1 MLIWSA
7 YSYLISKVYTYR
19 KSRYQWQKI
28 YLKFHCSQKNNPRIW
43 LLIPVALQIY
53 GFFINNHSYVHIML
67 CIWWKILIVLTSC
80 INFTVLNLDLIPML
94 AAAFINP
101 WFLNF
106 HWAAHSFISDP
117 KVSNTFTKLKN
128 KNIFASGFKNWR
140 TSTTGFFSCWSL

>member
-1 MLIWSA
+1 MD
-7 YSYLISKVYTYR
+7 
-19 KSRYQWQKI
+19 
-28 YLKFHCSQKNNPRIW
+28 F
-43 LLIPVALQIY
+43 LLIIILM
-53 GFFINNHSYVHIML
+53 FIL
-67 CIWWKILIVLTSC
+67 CCAYDQRFWIVLTSC

-94 AAAFINP
+94 TAAFINP

-140 TSTTGFFSCWSL
+140 TSTTGFFSCWSLQKNIFRFVKFFSRWRLLHNVLLKRCVECLN